1 LRYGSGETHQV
12 PASDVKPEEFA
23 FLRLRY
29 KEPDGDVSK
38 LIETPIATSR
48 LEKPESTGGDLDF
61 AAAVAAFGQKLRG
74 GDYLK
79 DYSYDQIAEL
89 AKASRGSDD
98 DGTRAE
104 FVDLVELAKS
114 MN

>member
-1 LRYGSGETHQV
+1 M
-12 PASDVKPEEFA
+12 
-23 FLRLRY
+23 
-29 KEPDGDVSK
+29 
-38 LIETPIATSR
+38 IETPLATPR
-48 LEKPESTGGDLDF
+48 PEKPESTGGALDF

-74 GDYLK
+74 GDYLTG
-79 DYSYDQIAEL
+79 YSYDQIAEL
-89 AKASRGSDD
+89 ATASRGSDE

>member
-1 LRYGSGETHQV
+1 
-12 PASDVKPEEFA
+12 VKPEEFA

-29 KEPDGDVSK
+29 KEPDGETSK
-38 LIETPIATSR
+38 LIETPLATAR
-48 LEKPESTGGDLDF
+48 LDKPESTNRELDF

-89 AKASRGSDD
+89 AKAARGSDE
-98 DGTRAE
+98 DGMRAE
-104 FVDLVELAKS
+104 FIDLVELAEALGS
-114 MN
+114 SGG